1 MKRTPNPKVAIETQS
16 QEILRL
22 NLNNGREGEI
32 IDNLNKREDIFNMNK
47 PKETTEDTLK
57 TDSTNEAVESVVDEN
72 TKSEKKIRWDAL
84 AIEQITDSMDMLLDA
99 GLTMEDIKRKNPK
112 HYDTYLRIQSG
123 ENVAKG
129 SRTETLLS
137 KFMVT
142 HPEHPLSKFVLEHS
156 ASFDFPEMDAIIR
169 INGAK
174 KPKEE
179 VAKK

>member
-1 MKRTPNPKVAIETQS
+1 MKRTLNPKVANETQS
-16 QEILRL
+16 QEIMRL
-22 NLNNGREGEI
+22 SRNNGREGEI
-32 IDNLNKREDIFNMNK
+32 IDNLNKREEISIMKDIK
-47 PKETTEDTLK
+47 DTPKDTLK

-84 AIEQITDSMDMLLDA
+84 AIEQITESMTMLLDA

-123 ENVAKG
+123 EIVAKG